1 MIYLERRISET
12 FICHIVV
19 SFVVSLL
26 FYFGVLPQGY
36 RLSVLMLGL
45 TALVDIIGVVFF
57 TAIYY
62 KYTQEDT
69 KTFYKTNLL
78 AVSSLIVC
86 ATLLALLDSVVSI
99 EPIYT
104 FIFFPFKLG
113 MIAIGMSK
121 FISAF
126 TLGVIILFVAA
137 VTPLFLRKVIIEE
150 EPMPPMM
157 EINNSED
164 KENNEN

>member
-1 MIYLERRISET
+1 MIYLERRIYET
-12 FICHIVV
+12 LTYHIIA
-19 SFVVSLL
+19 SFVVSSL

-45 TALVDIIGVVFF
+45 TALVDIIAVVFF

-62 KYTQEDT
+62 KYTNEDT
-69 KTFYKTNLL
+69 KIFYKTNLL

-104 FIFFPFKLG
+104 FLFFPVKLG

-121 FISAF
+121 IVSAF
-126 TLGVIILFVAA
+126 TFGIVLLFVAA

-157 EINNSED
+157 EI
-164 KENNEN
+164 ENNEKKVSE

>member
-1 MIYLERRISET
+1 MIYLTRRIYET
-12 FICHIVV
+12 LTYHIISSFI
-19 SFVVSLL
+19 VSLL
-26 FYFGVLPQGY
+26 FYFGILPQGY
-36 RLSVLMLGL
+36 KLSVLMLGIS
-45 TALVDIIGVVFF
+45 ALFDIIAVIFF

-78 AVSSLIVC
+78 AVSLLIAC
-86 ATLLALLDSVVSI
+86 ANLLAILDSVVSM

-104 FIFFPFKLG
+104 FLFFPFKLG

-121 FISAF
+121 FVSAF
-126 TLGVIILFVAA
+126 TLGIILLFAAA
-137 VTPLFLRKVIIEE
+137 VPPLFLRKVIIEE

-157 EINNSED
+157 KI
-164 KENNEN
+164 ENNEKKVSE

>member
-1 MIYLERRISET
+1 MIYLERRIHET
-12 FICHIVV
+12 LTHHIII
-19 SFVVSLL
+19 SFVVSSL

-45 TALVDIIGVVFF
+45 TALVDIIAVVFF

-78 AVSSLIVC
+78 ALSLLIIP
-86 ATLLALLDSVVSI
+86 ANLLALLDSLISI
-99 EPIYT
+99 EPVYT
-104 FIFFPFKLG
+104 FLFFPFKLG

-121 FISAF
+121 FISAITFSLILLF
-126 TLGVIILFVAA
+126 TAA

-150 EPMPPMM
+150 EPMPPAMK
-157 EINNSED
+157 I
-164 KENNEN
+164 ENNEKKVSE

>member
-19 SFVVSLL
+19 SFAVSLL

-45 TALVDIIGVVFF
+45 TALVDIIDVVFF

-62 KYTQEDT
+62 KYTKEDT
-69 KTFYKTNLL
+69 KIFYKTNLL

-104 FIFFPFKLG
+104 FLFFPFKLG

-126 TLGVIILFVAA
+126 TFGIVLLFVAA

-157 EINNSED
+157 EI
-164 KENNEN
+164 ENNEKKVSE